1 MDSATNHLVKNV
13 NNSGGTS
20 ATTANNRLVGNVGEA
35 VAFTTAASAGNA
47 SVSRGGWS
55 ELHAFPNKVQDLSSA
70 NPQVSS
76 VTVLWTTPGYDGV
89 NGALQVGSTYYV
101 RIASYTVPDT
111 FSDHRLANISFSTS
125 GVNPGDPASITL
137 LGLNPATTYYARIWT
152 TDGDSNVSY
161 ESNITSFTMLQNTAP
176 PAPGS
181 GAITASFVSSVT
193 ATYATSVGANSYL
206 VVASTQAGL
215 SPVWASSST
224 ANSTATTSGL
234 DPNTTY
240 YVGVA
245 ACNPF
250 CSGFTNLGSTVTLAA
265 PAVSLTTTTVSSST
279 IGLVWGGNGN
289 PSYTRYLVRSST
301 DNVSF
306 ISMSTVT
313 ALTKLLTDTQNG
325 ILNATTYYFEIVA
338 LNEAGLSAP
347 PSNRIT
353 VRTPVGPVP
362 FPPSNLAATAI
373 LLGVD
378 VTWDA
383 LGPGQTGVGLK
394 HYRLERSTNAGFGFV
409 LITTTSAL
417 SYRDRPLTLGPTY
430 YYRIQARD
438 LASVDSAY
446 SSTVA
451 AVPFTLAPM
460 EPLGVNIVPGP
471 TTVSLSWSTT
481 TRYGDG
487 HLFISTAAPLADELI
502 GYAVYRS
509 TEGCAPSFV
518 NIASQTATS
527 LVDNT
532 GGINYYYRV
541 HSYNS
546 VGLSTTAVTI
556 SSLGER
562 SYYLEDCVSKV
573 VLDANSAASLN
584 ASVNGVGDIRIDRTR
599 LAADVHDG
607 VFQSVAFVPMMNG
620 VTPLTNYP
628 MPKPARIVL
637 AFQTAGGVPVSSTA
651 APAGSGVTVKNLGL
665 FWFNGSE
672 FKKVYGTVDPV
683 TQTVTVESPN
693 LGNYQ
698 IRALSRADGTVF
710 DVSNI
715 SGRVLTPNGDGLND
729 VIIFTY
735 DPGPN
740 RESVTGRIYDV
751 MGQYVAEMTAG
762 QVPNTLVWDA
772 RSNGRVVGSGA
783 YVYRISG
790 GGKSYTGTVVVAR

>member
-1 MDSATNHLVKNV
+1 MDSATNHAVRNV
-13 NNSGGTS
+13 NDAGGTT
-20 ATTANNRLVGNVGEA
+20 ATTPNNRLVGNVGES
-35 VAFTTAASAGNA
+35 VSFTTSTSGGNTIR
-47 SVSRGGWS
+47 SGFS
-55 ELHAFPNKVQDLSSA
+55 ELHAFPNKVQDLTSA
-70 NPQVSS
+70 SPFVSS
-76 VTVLWTTPGYDGV
+76 VTVLWTTPGYDGA
-89 NGALQVGSTYYV
+89 NGALQVGSTYYI
-101 RIASYTVPDT
+101 RIATYTVPDT
-111 FSDHRLANISFSTS
+111 FSDHRLADISFSTS
-125 GVNPGDPASITL
+125 GVNPGDAASVGFFGL
-137 LGLNPATTYYARIWT
+137 LPATTYYARIWT

-161 ESNITSFTMLQNTAP
+161 ESNITSWTMRPNPAP
-176 PAPGS
+176 PQPGS
-181 GAITASFVSSVT
+181 GQITAAFVSSVT
-193 ATYATSVGANSYL
+193 ATYSSSFGANSYL
-206 VVASTQAGL
+206 VVASTMNTL
-215 SPVWASSST
+215 TPVWASSST
-224 ANSTATTSGL
+224 VLTTATPSGL

-240 YVGVA
+240 YVGAA
-245 ACNPF
+245 ACNPT
-250 CSGFTNLGSTVTLAA
+250 CSNFTDLGSTVTLAA
-265 PAVSLTTTTVSSST
+265 SAVSLTTTTVSSAT
-279 IGLVWGGNGN
+279 IGLAWGGAGN
-289 PSYTRYLVRSST
+289 PAYTRYVVREST

-306 ISMSTVT
+306 ISLSTVT
-313 ALTKLLTDTQNG
+313 ALTKTLTDAQDG
-325 ILNATTYYFEIVA
+325 ILNAATYYFEIVA
-338 LNEAGLSAP
+338 LNEAGTPAL

-353 VRTPVGPVP
+353 ARTPVGPVP
-362 FPPSNLAATAI
+362 SAPANLAAAAI

-383 LGPGQTGVGLK
+383 LGPGQAGVGLL
-394 HYRLERSTNAGFGFV
+394 HYRLERSTNAGFGYV
-409 LITTTSAL
+409 LVTTTTAL

-430 YYRIQARD
+430 YYRLLARD
-438 LASVDSAY
+438 VASVDGPY
-446 SSTVA
+446 TSTVS

-460 EPLGVNIVPGP
+460 EPLGVSIVPGP
-471 TTVSLSWSTT
+471 TSVALSWSTT

-518 NIASQTATS
+518 NVASQTATS
-527 LVDNT
+527 LVDVT
-532 GGINYYYRV
+532 GGINYFYRV

-562 SYYLEDCVSKV
+562 SYFLDDCLSKV

-599 LAADVHDG
+599 LATDVHDG
-607 VFQSVAFVPMMNG
+607 VFQSVSFVPMMNG

-637 AFQTAGGVPVSSTA
+637 SFQTVGGVPVSSTA
-651 APAGSGVTVKNLGL
+651 APAGSGVSVKNLGL

-672 FKKVYGTVDPV
+672 FKKVYGTVDPLS
-683 TQTVTVESPN
+683 QTVTVESPN

-698 IRALSRADGTVF
+698 IRALARADGTVF

-715 SGRVLTPNGDGLND
+715 SGRALTPNGDGLND

-740 RESVTGRIYDV
+740 RETATGRVYDV

-772 RSNGRVVGSGA
+772 RSNGRYVGSGA
-783 YVYRISG
+783 YIYRITG
-790 GGKSYTGTVVVAR
+790 GGKSFTGTVVVAR